1 MCLPTNELERILRP
15 LATQGPLEVVGD
27 HGYAL
32 TADPRQIRVEEV
44 FAAYDHRARRGAELV
59 SGEIAAHLQELIGEL
74 AAVRAGTVGDLTV
87 AGLLESPRLEVT
99 GEKRP
104 ALPPEAPVRTIP
116 PSSTVGQ

>member
-1 MCLPTNELERILRP
+1 M
-15 LATQGPLEVVGD
+15 VGD

-44 FAAYDHRARRGAELV
+44 LAAYDHRARRGAELV
-59 SGEIAAHLQELIGEL
+59 VGEIAAHLQELIGEL
-74 AAVRAGTVGDLTV
+74 AEVRAGTLGDLTV
-87 AGLLESPRLEVT
+87 AGLLEAPRLET
-99 GEKRP
+99 SP